1 MNSITFVGRIGRD
14 AEYKTGQ
21 GWELCSFPVASN
33 GRKDK
38 NGVEV
43 TTWFECTIW
52 GKRAGHV
59 HSHLKKGDR
68 VAILSGEISLDVFTK
83 TDGTTSAKIKCN
95 VNEFEFASDRQQQG
109 QQAPQ
114 QRQQA
119 PQGYQ
124 QQQQQQQQQQRQP
137 QQQPPAFEDFDDDI
151 PF

>member
-1 MNSITFVGRIGRD
+1 MHD
-14 AEYKTGQ
+14 
-21 GWELCSFPVASN
+21 L
-33 GRKDK
+33 
-38 NGVEV
+38 
-43 TTWFECTIW
+43 

-124 QQQQQQQQQQRQP
+124 QQQQQQQRQP

-151 PF
+151 PFS